1 MPPDDRATRQRALLM
16 LVALVFAW
24 GLSWPANKAI
34 LESIPPLWMVAL
46 RAAIALVAVSAL
58 ALGSGRLTP
67 PPRGDWPVV
76 ISIALLHM
84 VGYSLLVSLGLALV
98 PAGRSIVLGYT
109 TPLWVMPGAA
119 LFLGERLGGRRA
131 VGMALGLA
139 GLAALFN
146 PFAFDWEDR
155 DAVLG
160 NLSLLAGAAF
170 WAASILHIRGHR
182 WHSTPFALVPWEM
195 LIATIVLVLIA
206 LVAAPWPEIAWTPRL
221 IALLLFVGIPGTVL
235 PYWASAVASKGL
247 PAITMSLG
255 LLAVPVVGVITATLA
270 LGEAL
275 TMPLLLAIALI
286 LGGVALGTTEA
297 PTRRT

>member
-46 RAAIALVAVSAL
+46 RAGIALVAVFIM
-58 ALGSGRLTP
+58 ALGSGRLAP

-119 LFLGERLGGRRA
+119 LFLGERLAGRRA
-131 VGMALGLA
+131 VGMVLGLA

-146 PFAFDWEDR
+146 PFAFDWADR

-160 NLSLLAGAAF
+160 NLSLLIGAAF

-182 WHSTPFALVPWEM
+182 WRATPFALVPWEM
-195 LIATIVLVLIA
+195 LIATVVLLLIA
-206 LVAAPWPEIAWTPRL
+206 LAAAPWPEVQWTPRL
-221 IALLLFVGIPGTVL
+221 VALLLFVGIPGTVL

-270 LGEAL
+270 LGEPL
-275 TMPLLLAIALI
+275 TLPLLLAIALI
-286 LGGVALGTTEA
+286 LGGVALGTVEA
-297 PTRRT
+297 PARRP